1 MGPSRENSTTRIRS
15 KARAER
21 ARSSWSSFH
30 QSLMFW
36 PSIVLLCSLAIT
48 VFTWQS
54 VRKNTESELQASLE
68 LQATSIVAHLKT
80 ELQTHELLLKGVKGL
95 FSTSDYVSR
104 SDFRRYYEALQLDA
118 KQSGFSALSYH
129 ELVPE
134 KDLAQHISSIRQEGF
149 HDYHIVP
156 EGKRQLYAPMVY
168 IEPFEGKNKTVL
180 GFDPLTVEAEREAV
194 ERARDTGNV
203 AISGKLVLAQ
213 DGGERSP
220 GFVMYAP
227 LFRHSFFTTT
237 DALRKANF
245 FAWIDAPYRMS
256 DLISRIPQEG
266 LAAID
271 FEIFDGMTKSSA
283 TLLYDADGS
292 LSFED
297 VKSPGLKVE
306 RLLEFGGHRWTLSF
320 RSLPEYG
327 SPALRQRASLIAASG
342 GLLSILL
349 SVLVA
354 SWGWVQRQR
363 MRAALKQAKDAETKI
378 REEEG
383 RQKDQILRE
392 SESRFRSLMED
403 IPSIAVQGYLLDGTV
418 VFWNKASEKLYGYSV
433 AEAIGANLLDLIIPA
448 EMRGGV
454 SDAMQHMKRSGVPI
468 PAGEL
473 LLRTKTGSRVPVFSS
488 HALVNKFNGET
499 ELFCL
504 DIDLTDRKAAE
515 VQLRKLSLAVEQSPS
530 SIVITDLDA
539 RIEYVNHSFIQ
550 NTGYSQKEVLGQN
563 PRILQSGRNPPEFYF
578 AMWQVL
584 IQGQPWTGELHNKRK
599 DGTEY
604 TEFAVIAPLRQPNG
618 EISHYVAVKDD
629 ITARKAA
636 EDEANTLAF
645 FDPLTHLPN
654 RRLLIDRLERAI
666 AAFERSK
673 KYGAL
678 LLIDLDN
685 FKILNDTLGH
695 DLGDVLLQQVAQRL
709 ASSVREGDTVARLGG
724 DEFVLILENLSVIPQ
739 RAASQAQL
747 TGEMILSILKRPYDL
762 TGNPHSS
769 TPSIGV
775 TLFAPHLQ
783 TDALLRQ
790 AELAMYQ
797 AKSAGRSALR
807 FFDPEM
813 QRTVSIR
820 AGLET
825 DLHEAILKHQF
836 ALHYQ
841 AQVTSDGRVIGAEV
855 LLRWKHPERG
865 MVSPAEF
872 IPLSEE
878 TGMILPIGHWV
889 LQTACAQLALWAT
902 QPAMSQLI
910 LAVNVSARQ
919 FRQADFVEEILSSLD
934 HFGANPKRLK
944 LELTENMLVDDVE
957 DMIAKMSALRARGVS
972 FSLDDFGT
980 GYSSLSYLKRLP
992 LDQLKIDQGFVRDIL
1007 TDPNDAAIAKTIIAL
1022 AESLG
1027 LGVIAEGVELEA
1039 QKEFLARHGCHVYQ
1053 GYFFSRPLPLNI
1065 FESFASELR
1074 RGE

>member
-1 MGPSRENSTTRIRS
+1 M
-15 KARAER
+15 
-21 ARSSWSSFH
+21 
-30 QSLMFW
+30 
-36 PSIVLLCSLAIT
+36 
-48 VFTWQS
+48 
-54 VRKNTESELQASLE
+54 
-68 LQATSIVAHLKT
+68 
-80 ELQTHELLLKGVKGL
+80 
-95 FSTSDYVSR
+95 
-104 SDFRRYYEALQLDA
+104 
-118 KQSGFSALSYH
+118 
-129 ELVPE
+129 
-134 KDLAQHISSIRQEGF
+134 
-149 HDYHIVP
+149 
-156 EGKRQLYAPMVY
+156 
-168 IEPFEGKNKTVL
+168 
-180 GFDPLTVEAEREAV
+180 
-194 ERARDTGNV
+194 
-203 AISGKLVLAQ
+203 
-213 DGGERSP
+213 
-220 GFVMYAP
+220 
-227 LFRHSFFTTT
+227 
-237 DALRKANF
+237 
-245 FAWIDAPYRMS
+245 
-256 DLISRIPQEG
+256 
-266 LAAID
+266 
-271 FEIFDGMTKSSA
+271 
-283 TLLYDADGS
+283 
-292 LSFED
+292 
-297 VKSPGLKVE
+297 
-306 RLLEFGGHRWTLSF
+306 
-320 RSLPEYG
+320 
-327 SPALRQRASLIAASG
+327 
-342 GLLSILL
+342 
-349 SVLVA
+349 
-354 SWGWVQRQR
+354 
-363 MRAALKQAKDAETKI
+363 
-378 REEEG
+378 
-383 RQKDQILRE
+383 
-392 SESRFRSLMED
+392 
-403 IPSIAVQGYLLDGTV
+403 
-418 VFWNKASEKLYGYSV
+418 
-433 AEAIGANLLDLIIPA
+433 
-448 EMRGGV
+448 
-454 SDAMQHMKRSGVPI
+454 
-468 PAGEL
+468 
-473 LLRTKTGSRVPVFSS
+473 
-488 HALVNKFNGET
+488 
-499 ELFCL
+499 
-504 DIDLTDRKAAE
+504 
-515 VQLRKLSLAVEQSPS
+515 
-530 SIVITDLDA
+530 
-539 RIEYVNHSFIQ
+539 
-550 NTGYSQKEVLGQN
+550 
-563 PRILQSGRNPPEFYF
+563 
-578 AMWQVL
+578 
-584 IQGQPWTGELHNKRK
+584 
-599 DGTEY
+599 
-604 TEFAVIAPLRQPNG
+604 
-618 EISHYVAVKDD
+618 KDD

>member
-1 MGPSRENSTTRIRS
+1 MI
-15 KARAER
+15 
-21 ARSSWSSFH
+21 
-30 QSLMFW
+30 M
-36 PSIVLLCSLAIT
+36 LCSLAIT
-48 VFTWQS
+48 AFTWQS
-54 VRKNTESELQASLE
+54 VRKNTESELRADLEHQAS
-68 LQATSIVAHLKT
+68 SIAARLKT

-95 FSTSDYVSR
+95 FSTSGYVAR

-134 KDLAQHISSIRQEGF
+134 KELAQHVAAIRREGF
-149 HDYHIVP
+149 SDYHIIP
-156 EGKRQLYAPMVY
+156 DGERQLYAPMVY
-168 IEPFEGKNKTVL
+168 IEPFEGNNKTVL
-180 GFDPLTVEAEREAV
+180 GFDPLTVEVEREAI

-203 AISGKLVLAQ
+203 VLSGKLVLAQ
-213 DGGERSP
+213 DGGEKSP

-227 LFRHSFFTTT
+227 LYRYSFLTTT
-237 DALRKANF
+237 EALRKANF
-245 FAWIDAPYRMS
+245 IAWVDAPYRMS
-256 DLISRIPQEG
+256 DLISRLPPEG

-271 FEIFDGMTKSSA
+271 FEIFDGTTKSSA
-283 TLLYDADGS
+283 TMLYDADGS
-292 LSFED
+292 FSFED
-297 VKSPGLKVE
+297 EKSPGLKVN
-306 RLLEFGGHRWTLSF
+306 RLFEFGGHVWTLSF
-320 RSLPEYG
+320 RSLPEFG
-327 SPALRQRASLIAASG
+327 SPSLRQKASLIAVTG

-349 SVLVA
+349 SMLVA
-354 SWGWVQRQR
+354 LGGWAQRQR
-363 MRAALKQAKDAETKI
+363 MRTALKQAKEAETKI
-378 REEEG
+378 REEE
-383 RQKDQILRE
+383 RWQKDQMLRE

-403 IPSIAVQGYLLDGTV
+403 IPSISVQGYLLDGTV
-418 VFWNKASEKLYGYSV
+418 VFWNKASEQLYGYSA

-448 EMRGGV
+448 EMRDGV
-454 SDAMQHMKRSGVPI
+454 SDAMEHMKRSGVPI

-488 HALVNKFNGET
+488 HALVKKFNGDT

-504 DIDLTDRKAAE
+504 DIDLTERKAAE

-539 RIEYVNHSFIQ
+539 RIEYVNHAFVQ
-550 NTGYSQKEVLGQN
+550 NTGYSREDVVGQN
-563 PRILQSGRNPPEFYF
+563 PRILQSGRSSPEFYLG
-578 AMWQVL
+578 MWQVL
-584 IQGQPWTGELHNKRK
+584 AQGQPWTGELHNKRK

-629 ITARKAA
+629 ITARRAA

-666 AAFERSK
+666 AAFERNK

-709 ASSVREGDTVARLGG
+709 VSSVREGDTVARLGG
-724 DEFVLILENLSVIPQ
+724 DEFVLILENLSVVPQ

-747 TGEMILSILKRPYDL
+747 TGEMILSTLKRPYDL

-775 TLFAPHLQ
+775 TLFAPHQQ
-783 TDALLRQ
+783 TDVLLRQ

-820 AGLET
+820 AGLEA

-836 ALHYQ
+836 TLHFQ

-865 MVSPAEF
+865 MVSPADF

-889 LQTACAQLALWAT
+889 LQEACAQLARWAT
-902 QPAMSQLI
+902 QPAMSPLI

-919 FRQADFVEEILSSLD
+919 FKQPDFVEEILSNLD

-944 LELTENMLVDDVE
+944 LELTENMLIDDVE
-957 DMIAKMSALRARGVS
+957 DMIVKMSTLRARGVS

-1039 QKEFLARHGCHVYQ
+1039 QRDFLARHGCHAYQ
-1053 GYFFSRPLPLNI
+1053 GYFFSRPVSI
-1065 FESFASELR
+1065 DDFESFASEFKAKR
-1074 RGE
+1074 MTNTS